1 MWSMHTPHAR
11 FARTAASSDQP
22 SNPALKLA
30 LLAGLAMLAALLAA
44 CSVFR
49 QALPTPRP
57 TTVAQVTADQVAQAM
72 ENDEFYSTYGHTTLL
87 VQGTVA
93 AVDPQPAHFTITLA
107 TGIRT
112 KVLCDLGQQT
122 PSIKVGDAV
131 TIRSAD
137 PENDVAR
144 QDAAVFI
151 KNCTLAPAN

>member
-1 MWSMHTPHAR
+1 MLSMQTPRAR
-11 FARTAASSDQP
+11 FARTATISGRP
-22 SNPALKLA
+22 SNPALRLA
-30 LLAGLAMLAALLAA
+30 LLAVLAALLAG

-72 ENDEFYSTYGHTTLL
+72 DNDEFYSTYGHTTLL
-87 VQGTVA
+87 VQGTVT
-93 AVDPQPAHFTITLA
+93 AVDPQPAHFTLTLA
-107 TGIRT
+107 TGVRT

-122 PSIKVGDAV
+122 PAIKVGDAV